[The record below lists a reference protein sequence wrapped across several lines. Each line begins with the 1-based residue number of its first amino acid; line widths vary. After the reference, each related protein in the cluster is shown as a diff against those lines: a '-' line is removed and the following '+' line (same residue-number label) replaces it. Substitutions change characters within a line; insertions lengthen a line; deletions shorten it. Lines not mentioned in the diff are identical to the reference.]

1 MISAGIQ
8 DTNCNARHASTR
20 RTSRGPRDWCTCTSA
35 STRRC
40 YQATDGTNHGTTIR
54 HELGIFSKVC
64 TYLNDELKPSD
75 DMYLLCTYIYRCLE
89 ETNWDFQR
97 AVFIFTELH
106 KQGTIPAEAF
116 VK

>member
-1 MISAGIQ
+1 
-8 DTNCNARHASTR
+8 
-20 RTSRGPRDWCTCTSA
+20 
-35 STRRC
+35 
-40 YQATDGTNHGTTIR
+40 
-54 HELGIFSKVC
+54 
-64 TYLNDELKPSD
+64 
-75 DMYLLCTYIYRCLE
+75 MYLFKQFSLHVFIMYTYIYRCLE